1 VRDQNDGWRYG
12 KKTQDWTMKDKADFY
27 AELKMVG
34 RERGYKEGW
43 SAMQYRERLGV
54 WPNDPGI
61 RYAQP
66 LKPTRDTL
74 GWLKSRQIAWVKARA
89 SERRGFA

>member
-1 VRDQNDGWRYG
+1 MPQQNDGWRYG
-12 KKTQDWTMKDKADFY
+12 KKPKDWSIKDKADFY
-27 AELKMVG
+27 GELKMIG

-61 RYAQP
+61 RFAEP
-66 LKPTRDTL
+66 LRPTRDTL
-74 GWLKSRQIAWVKARA
+74 GWLKSRQIAWVKARGN
-89 SERRGFA
+89 ERRRFA